1 LSKPKRLIEIFV
13 ILIVIS
19 SVFMPTIKIGIDFRL
34 DDLLSLF
41 LIPVFFFV
49 KPKFRASRLNFT
61 YSCILILII
70 ISTLHG
76 YYFLN
81 VPISIRDLNEFI
93 RVIKPFLII
102 LIIDYCNLIVL
113 SKYLDKFFKIGAI
126 LLILFGFLEYFNI
139 LGFRSLI
146 AEIYSNSDRFN
157 DITRSRM
164 VLTSG
169 NPNDAAVLLF
179 YFLTYFTQSLFLKKS
194 ISIKLSILFFLIIVL
209 LMTSSRTVFICFVI
223 IILLSLIYHFR
234 KKKFLSLVI
243 FSVCLMTLVSLIQF
257 FDYLTIGFSTFQ
269 SGENTSMIIRYQLWD
284 DAFNL
289 FLQSP
294 FFGWGP
300 AKAIH
305 TTVVDG
311 EHFML
316 LRRYGIFG
324 YFAIIYLLLGYFIV
338 FLRKRKKLFF
348 MGENIKVLAFTSL
361 FTCLIIP
368 VIMVTNNFFSSYQ
381 LMPLYVIMIA
391 IVEKSLKYKHD

>member
-1 LSKPKRLIEIFV
+1 
-13 ILIVIS
+13 
-19 SVFMPTIKIGIDFRL
+19 MPTIKIGIDFRL

>member
-1 LSKPKRLIEIFV
+1 MSKPKRLIEIFV